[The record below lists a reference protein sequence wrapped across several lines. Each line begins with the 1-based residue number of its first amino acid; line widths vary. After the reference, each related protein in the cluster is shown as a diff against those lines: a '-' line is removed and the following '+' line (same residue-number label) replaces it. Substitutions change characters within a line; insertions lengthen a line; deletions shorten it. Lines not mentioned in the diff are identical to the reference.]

1 MDFLLQPVHSLLQA
15 IKQRLRQW
23 TKPDNRASVL
33 DVALDLTRSKSE
45 LMIENALLRR
55 QLAVLNRQVKRP
67 QLTWRDRSIIV
78 FLASKLRGW
87 KDALMIVQPETL
99 LRWHRDF

>member
-1 MDFLLQPVHSLLQA
+1 MVVA
-15 IKQRLRQW
+15 R
-23 TKPDNRASVL
+23 RAM
-33 DVALDLTRSKSE
+33 LTASFSHSKSE
-45 LMIENALLRR
+45 LVIENALLRR

-67 QLTWRDRSIIV
+67 KLTWRDRSIIV

-99 LRWHRDF
+99 LR